1 MSNSP
6 GICCGGVSNLQLFNY
21 RSDGGFNVSIKLGMN
36 IKRGRKHGLSPIQGE
51 TLEKV
56 WSHKYFLLK
65 SLQDLE
71 MYDLEDFA
79 YNSVNITSFRLIE
92 HSDQNLKAI
101 EDMQRFNAKSYS
113 KVLQVSE

>member
-1 MSNSP
+1 
-6 GICCGGVSNLQLFNY
+6 
-21 RSDGGFNVSIKLGMN
+21 
-36 IKRGRKHGLSPIQGE
+36 
-51 TLEKV
+51 
-56 WSHKYFLLK
+56 
-65 SLQDLE
+65 

-113 KVLQVSE
+113 KVLQVSQSVVSSSLVLLTRNPPLLTLLSVLVE